1 MLFTKG
7 AGRTKVSLSTQT
19 IGNDLIVCIFNE
31 QGHLGAVAVA
41 EYSQKEGRASTSVI
55 TRPGHRD
62 DVIAREA
69 AYKLCKSLK
78 RPVCVIAGIHLD
90 SITADE
96 IADIVQNCAA
106 LVDEFSRG

>member
-7 AGRTKVSLSTQT
+7 AGRMKVSLSTQT

-41 EYSQKEGRASTSVI
+41 EYSVEEGRASTSVI
-55 TRPGHRD
+55 TSPGHSD

-69 AYKLCKSLK
+69 AYKLCKRLK
-78 RPVCVIAGIHLD
+78 RRACVIAGVHLD
-90 SITADE
+90 DITPDE
-96 IADIVQNCAA
+96 IDDIVRTCDE
-106 LVDEFSRG
+106 LVDEFSRS